1 VLEALLAPLAS
12 VGVFH
17 ADMHGGNLIV
27 GPDGGIGMVDFGCV
41 SQLDEVTSKC
51 LSGALLA
58 LFERRFQEAACA
70 LLSLMDVTHAD
81 LVAAQDALVEV
92 TSAYLDRSIEEMPVG
107 LVIKRLVG
115 IGTAHGIVMPA
126 SLLSLMRQM
135 LFLDGVTRVLDASFN
150 FLDEGA
156 AVLRVAMGIA
166 GSDVP
171 SDNDP
176 EPAASALASRSS
188 STCGRA
194 SVRLPVR
201 GPQMGE
207 RFNRRRRT
215 SCGRTGRSVGPLA
228 TPNAS
233 MSMAFLQPDEGGSST
248 DSISR
253 N

>member
-41 SQLDEVTSKC
+41 SQLDGVTSKC

-70 LLSLMDVTHAD
+70 LLSLMNVTHAD
-81 LVAAQDALVEV
+81 LAAQDELVEV
-92 TSAYLDRSIEEMPVG
+92 TSAYLDRSIDDLPVG
-107 LVIKRLVG
+107 LVIKRLIG

-135 LFLDGVTRVLDASFN
+135 LFLDGVTRDLDASFN

-156 AVLRVAMGIA
+156 TVLRVAMGIT

-176 EPAASALASRSS
+176 EPVAQALVSRSS

-194 SVRLPVR
+194 SVR
-201 GPQMGE
+201 MGE
-207 RFNRRRRT
+207 RFNRRRRS
-215 SCGRTGRSVGPLA
+215 SCGRTRRSVGPLA

-233 MSMAFLQPDEGGSST
+233 MPMAFLQPDEGGSSS